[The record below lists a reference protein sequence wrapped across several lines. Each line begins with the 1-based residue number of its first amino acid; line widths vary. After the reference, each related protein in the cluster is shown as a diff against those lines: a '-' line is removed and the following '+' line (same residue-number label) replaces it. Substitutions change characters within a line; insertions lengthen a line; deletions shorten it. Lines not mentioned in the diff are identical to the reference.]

1 MRWGQLTLV
10 EDDPPK
16 LDVGFWADLWRRCR
30 CDAVCLSAGGV
41 VAYYPTTVPLHHRSR
56 WLGDRDAFG
65 ELVRAA
71 RGLGMVVWAR
81 LDPHAAHEEFYRA
94 HPDWFE
100 HDKDGNVVRHGV
112 MPDMYLT
119 CRFGPYNF
127 EHMPRVV
134 EEVLSLYDVDAIF
147 ANRWVEY
154 GSFQICYCA
163 HCRRLFRERYSLD
176 LPSQAY
182 SEETSWKPY
191 TRFYQ
196 ERIAELW
203 RLWDATCKKTRPGTT
218 FVGNTGGS
226 VLNAM
231 DWKTLAGLADTM
243 DADNQGRSG
252 MSPPWRNG
260 EQAKVLRSVAGD
272 KAIIGIFGINM
283 ATAHRWMRSVKAEN
297 EQRLWMAEG
306 VANGFRP
313 WWTLFGAEQND
324 RRWMR
329 VVEEFYG
336 WCDRNE
342 AYLRNTDSL
351 ADVGVVYSQQTA
363 HHYGKAE
370 RAARVYDH
378 FSGIY
383 HALVESRIPFDL
395 VHDRNLEPERL
406 ARYRLLVLPNV
417 ACLDD
422 GQCGQLREYVRRGG
436 SLIATL
442 ETSLYD
448 EWGVR
453 RPDFGLSDLFGVS
466 VRQGLQG
473 PLRNSYM
480 HFEAD
485 AAGRRHPLL
494 AGFED
499 TEQTVNGIWMVDVAA
514 TAPAGHPMT
523 LVPPYPD
530 LPMEKVFPTVT
541 RTDIPTV
548 YTRELAASRVVYFPI
563 DIDRVF
569 WEVLHTDHLRIL
581 RNAFDWTLGGV
592 RPIEV
597 EGPGLVEVT
606 LWRQER
612 SLTAHLVNLS
622 NPMMFKGPLRELLP
636 VGAQRVT
643 IAVPAGARVK
653 AVKLLVSG
661 APVEHTASG
670 GRITVTVP
678 SVLDREVVA
687 LDLV

>member
-1 MRWGQLTLV
+1 
-10 EDDPPK
+10 
-16 LDVGFWADLWRRCR
+16 
-30 CDAVCLSAGGV
+30 
-41 VAYYPTTVPLHHRSR
+41 
-56 WLGDRDAFG
+56 
-65 ELVRAA
+65 
-71 RGLGMVVWAR
+71 
-81 LDPHAAHEEFYRA
+81 
-94 HPDWFE
+94 
-100 HDKDGNVVRHGV
+100 
-112 MPDMYLT
+112 
-119 CRFGPYNF
+119 
-127 EHMPRVV
+127 
-134 EEVLSLYDVDAIF
+134 
-147 ANRWVEY
+147 
-154 GSFQICYCA
+154 
-163 HCRRLFRERYSLD
+163 
-176 LPSQAY
+176 
-182 SEETSWKPY
+182 
-191 TRFYQ
+191 
-196 ERIAELW
+196 
-203 RLWDATCKKTRPGTT
+203 
-218 FVGNTGGS
+218 
-226 VLNAM
+226 
-231 DWKTLAGLADTM
+231 
-243 DADNQGRSG
+243 
-252 MSPPWRNG
+252 
-260 EQAKVLRSVAGD
+260 
-272 KAIIGIFGINM
+272 
-283 ATAHRWMRSVKAEN
+283 
-297 EQRLWMAEG
+297 
-306 VANGFRP
+306 
-313 WWTLFGAEQND
+313 
-324 RRWMR
+324 
-329 VVEEFYG
+329 
-336 WCDRNE
+336 
-342 AYLRNTDSL
+342 
-351 ADVGVVYSQQTA
+351 
-363 HHYGKAE
+363 
-370 RAARVYDH
+370 
-378 FSGIY
+378 
-383 HALVESRIPFDL
+383 
-395 VHDRNLEPERL
+395 
-406 ARYRLLVLPNV
+406 V

-448 EWGVR
+448 EGGVR
-453 RPDFGLSDLFGVS
+453 RPEFGLSDLFGVS
-466 VRQGLQG
+466 VRKGLQG